1 MAPSVLS
8 PNNETIGLSGFRFL
22 SDFLRYFPSGLTPT
36 IDFVSQVVVDHNF
49 FTCFFVLSSITST
62 ISDIFFKTL
71 LIIKLNMFELY
82 TLSDTVIIK
91 PNDLVTGIEKK
102 LIEELKKRYAGRI
115 I

>member
-1 MAPSVLS
+1 
-8 PNNETIGLSGFRFL
+8 
-22 SDFLRYFPSGLTPT
+22 
-36 IDFVSQVVVDHNF
+36 
-49 FTCFFVLSSITST
+49 
-62 ISDIFFKTL
+62 
-71 LIIKLNMFELY
+71 MFELY